1 MSRAGERLTAAAQD
15 AVSIARGASRPAR
28 QMNWPTYS
36 LNGCLLMQ
44 SFDVAF
50 IDKSGDRIVMETRY
64 WLPAVIPG
72 GDQMT
77 IAREMMARLRARASQ
92 ALRSDT

>member
-1 MSRAGERLTAAAQD
+1 MSRASERLIEAAQE
-15 AVSIARGASRPAR
+15 AVAIARGKKKPAR

-50 IDKSGDRIVMETRY
+50 IDKSH
-64 WLPAVIPG
+64 
-72 GDQMT
+72 
-77 IAREMMARLRARASQ
+77 
-92 ALRSDT
+92 RSTHPLAE